1 MDYLKNIFNASSQT
15 FTIPKFDWT
24 SVLDILV
31 IAFCIYHVLLWIK
44 QSRAWTLFKG
54 IVLLLIIS
62 GVSFW
67 LQLNTVSWIISNTF
81 SVGLIAIIVIFQP
94 ELRKALEKLGKG
106 KLTSFLSP
114 VEDNSDVLSAKS
126 VDAIIMA
133 ATKMSKARTGALI
146 VVEQQV
152 PLGDLEATGIPVDA
166 VVSSQLILNIF
177 ENKTPLHDGAVL
189 IRNNRISAATCIL
202 PLTQDKLSSDLGT
215 RHRAGVGASEVSD
228 AYIIIVS
235 EETGNISI
243 AKEGKLYGN
252 VTADEMLEML
262 SKSDKMTKRKSRLWK
277 GRGR

>member
-114 VEDNSDVLSAKS
+114 VETNSDVLSAKS